1 MVIQVSDQKQEASN
15 LKIAYLFTTFP
26 VLTETTFQREIRI
39 LKTKNIELL
48 IYSLWGGEKEFEN
61 LPIIRFR
68 KFKLIFLFWW
78 FPYWMAKKPGVF
90 RKLWGE
96 VCRIPFHSWGSLCE
110 TFIGFSFSLIYA
122 NELKNRAPGL
132 IHAAWATMPASAGL
146 LVKNLTGIPY
156 SMEGHAYDVFQNGG
170 AWLLRRKIKEAE
182 FVRTSSESTR
192 SRLLEFADEREKLIL
207 VRRGLDKK
215 PPMSEIRNSRIPLR
229 ILSVGRLIEKMG
241 YFDQIR
247 VYSEIL
253 ADGID
258 FNVRIIGGGPLLRS
272 LERLIQKFGLEG
284 KVTLLGS
291 QPFDS
296 VIEQLIWADLFVYTG
311 LISKDGDRAGF
322 PNAVGEAMAAGVPVL
337 STAVAGIPEA
347 IEHGRSGVV
356 CDINEPLSWVDPMR
370 RLQRDDGFYSELRK
384 GARNWI
390 DSNFDGWRNVDGLYQ
405 VFRKH
410 CN

>member
-15 LKIAYLFTTFP
+15 LKVAYVFTTFP

-39 LKTKNIELL
+39 LKTKDIELE
-48 IYSLWGGEKEFEN
+48 IYSLWGGQKKFEN
-61 LPIIRFR
+61 LPITRFQ
-68 KFKLIFLFWW
+68 KFKLIFLCWW
-78 FPYWMAKKPGVF
+78 LPYWITKKPGVF
-90 RKLWGE
+90 RKLLGE
-96 VCRIPFHSWGSLCE
+96 VRRIPFHSWGSLCE
-110 TFIGFSFSLIYA
+110 TFIGFAFALIYA
-122 NELKNRAPGL
+122 SQLKKRAPGL
-132 IHAAWATMPASAGL
+132 MHAAWATMPASAGL

-192 SRLLEFADEREKLIL
+192 RHLLEFADEGGKLIL

-215 PPMSEIRNSRIPLR
+215 PPMSEIRKSRIPLR

-241 YFDQIR
+241 YFDQLR

-253 ADGID
+253 AEGID
-258 FNVRIIGGGPLLRS
+258 FNVRIIGGGPLLRP
-272 LERLIQKFGLEG
+272 LERLIRKFGLEE

-291 QPFDS
+291 RTFDS
-296 VIEQLIWADLFVYTG
+296 VIEQLTWADLFVYTG
-311 LISKDGDRAGF
+311 IISKDGDRAGF

-347 IEHGRSGVV
+347 IEDGRSGVV
-356 CDINEPLSWVDPMR
+356 CDINEPSSWVEPMR
-370 RLQRDDGFYSELRK
+370 RLQKDDGFYSELRK
-384 GARNWI
+384 GGRNWI
-390 DSNFDGWRNVDGLYQ
+390 DSNFDAWRNMEGLYQ
-405 VFRKH
+405 AFHQH
-410 CN
+410 CI

>member
-1 MVIQVSDQKQEASN
+1 M
-15 LKIAYLFTTFP
+15 
-26 VLTETTFQREIRI
+26 
-39 LKTKNIELL
+39 
-48 IYSLWGGEKEFEN
+48 
-61 LPIIRFR
+61 
-68 KFKLIFLFWW
+68 
-78 FPYWMAKKPGVF
+78 
-90 RKLWGE
+90 
-96 VCRIPFHSWGSLCE
+96 
-110 TFIGFSFSLIYA
+110 
-122 NELKNRAPGL
+122 
-132 IHAAWATMPASAGL
+132 
-146 LVKNLTGIPY
+146 
-156 SMEGHAYDVFQNGG
+156 
-170 AWLLRRKIKEAE
+170 
-182 FVRTSSESTR
+182 
-192 SRLLEFADEREKLIL
+192 
-207 VRRGLDKK
+207 
-215 PPMSEIRNSRIPLR
+215 
-229 ILSVGRLIEKMG
+229 
-241 YFDQIR
+241 
-247 VYSEIL
+247 
-253 ADGID
+253 
-258 FNVRIIGGGPLLRS
+258 
-272 LERLIQKFGLEG
+272 
-284 KVTLLGS
+284 TLLGS